1 MAEMVHVSD
10 ANFTEV
16 VEKGSKPALLD
27 FGATWCGPCKA
38 LEPTI
43 AALAGEYGEKVTIA
57 KVDVD
62 ESQQVALRF
71 GIMAVPTVIFFKGGK
86 EVHRFSGLQSKDKIT
101 SMIETHLLG

>member
-1 MAEMVHVSD
+1 MAELVHVSD

-43 AALAGEYGEKVTIA
+43 VALAGEYGDKVTIA

-101 SMIETHLLG
+101 SMIQAHLLG

>member
-1 MAEMVHVSD
+1 MAELVHVSD
-10 ANFTEV
+10 GNFTET
-16 VEKGSKPALLD
+16 VEKGTKPALLD

-43 AALAGEYGEKVTIA
+43 VALAGEYGDKVTIA

-101 SMIETHLLG
+101 ALIQTHLLS

>member
-1 MAEMVHVSD
+1 MAELVHVSD

-43 AALAGEYGEKVTIA
+43 VALAGEFGDKVTIA

-101 SMIETHLLG
+101 AMIQTHLIG

>member
-1 MAEMVHVSD
+1 MTQLVHVSD
-10 ANFTEV
+10 ANFVETI
-16 VEKGSKPALLD
+16 EKGSKPAVLD

-43 AALAGEYGEKVTIA
+43 TALAAEYGDKITVA

-86 EVHRFSGLQSKDKIT
+86 EVYRFSGLQSKDKI
-101 SMIETHLLG
+101 SAMIQTHLLG